1 MPSTGDALSI
11 RIRGSQPCGATMRGA
26 RSGQAAGAALRKYST
41 PLRQTSWILGRP
53 ARSLGMHRPVSA
65 RRFPL
70 WTTPIAARALSGAG
84 QSAPPL
90 LFGRNRGEKPERS
103 PPRSVR
109 RIPRSPGSAP
119 DQVGQVIASPCRK
132 GFFATFA
139 LPAADLGPVLRRAF
153 RRLESARAVRINLRP
168 ARKLR

>member
-1 MPSTGDALSI
+1 
-11 RIRGSQPCGATMRGA
+11 MRGA

-41 PLRQTSWILGRP
+41 PPAQLGWP
-53 ARSLGMHRPVSA
+53 GRSLALRHPVSA

-70 WTTPIAARALSGAG
+70 WTTPIAAPALSGAG

-90 LFGRNRGEKPERS
+90 FFVRNRGEKPERS
-103 PPRSVR
+103 PPAISSANPSISRFSA
-109 RIPRSPGSAP
+109 GSSRA
-119 DQVGQVIASPCRK
+119 GIASPCRK
-132 GFFATFA
+132 AFFATFA